1 MSNNNKK
8 NNNKKK
14 NNKKKSKTLEPVILT
29 NKEATLIYE
38 LMHDVKVTYLNMNKE
53 EQARSTAKDMIAVC
67 NGIMKK
73 VENLVLGDNAGEG
86 KAQSKSKKS

>member
-1 MSNNNKK
+1 MSG
-8 NNNKKK
+8 NKKK
-14 NNKKKSKTLEPVILT
+14 NNKKKSRTLDPVILT

-38 LMHDVKVTYLNMNKE
+38 LMHDVKVTYLNMSKE
-53 EQARSTAKDMIAVC
+53 EQARPNAKSMIDVC

-86 KAQSKSKKS
+86 KTQPKSKKN